1 MGWCSFSN
9 VNFIGQ
15 ARMEEQEG
23 GAEKRLG
30 RDGQQNKKET
40 VQGKRA
46 RERQRAKIKKLNTF
60 FLKTIVPTLRYLTN
74 INELTMR
81 K

>member
-1 MGWCSFSN
+1 MD
-9 VNFIGQ
+9 
-15 ARMEEQEG
+15 EQEG
-23 GAEKRLG
+23 GAKKRLG
-30 RDGQQNKKET
+30 RDGQQNKKEK

-46 RERQRAKIKKLNTF
+46 RERQWAKIKKLNT

-74 INELTMR
+74 INKLTMR